1 LCDPAELKNMTLN
14 LVKVFHKYFK
24 SINKAEQNLNAHKK
38 KIKVLRFNQLLGMD
52 TLWQIALTSQNEKV
66 KQLVHEL
73 LVDLHLKFD
82 HPNVTPEHKSQVLSC
97 FV

>member
-1 LCDPAELKNMTLN
+1 
-14 LVKVFHKYFK
+14 
-24 SINKAEQNLNAHKK
+24 
-38 KIKVLRFNQLLGMD
+38 MD